1 MSRQLIK
8 GCARHLFRDI
18 KMKKLFITALF
29 ALLMGG
35 FAATA
40 NAQVKIPTGTPQAQT
55 NNKRPKVTNKTDE
68 GSIEAQKNAAKIAA
82 EKAKAEAEAAQ
93 AAAAAAKAEKADA
106 EAKQAEAAALN
117 AEAALIDGSIQ
128 AFSAKVKQCQAEYN
142 KKGDEKNQFSKYLSE
157 ALDLRTAARVYESKW
172 NEKQKNDFNKA
183 NTDLEL
189 LITK

>member
-1 MSRQLIK
+1 
-8 GCARHLFRDI
+8 
-18 KMKKLFITALF
+18 MKKLFITALF

-55 NNKRPKVTNKTDE
+55 NTKKPKMVNKTDE
-68 GSIEAQKNAAKIAA
+68 GSIEAQKEANKKAA
-82 EKAKAEAEAAQ
+82 EKAKAEAEAAKAAAA

-106 EAKQAEAAALN
+106 EAKQAEAAALD
-117 AEAALIDGSIQ
+117 AEAALINESIQ
-128 AFSAKVKQCQAEYN
+128 AFKDKVNQCKEEQG
-142 KKGDEKNQFSKYLSE
+142 KKASDKNLFTMYLNQ
-157 ALDLRTAARVYESKW
+157 ALDLRTKARVYESKW

-183 NTDLEL
+183 NTDLEK